1 MAQAARHPAAARIN
15 PRRAIMVNIPYP
27 AVAVILSGKE
37 KACAGNEAVDHPP
50 VMPRPECGQP
60 PVSPSQPVLW
70 EDNTM

>member
-1 MAQAARHPAAARIN
+1 
-15 PRRAIMVNIPYP
+15 MVNIPYP
-27 AVAVILSGKE
+27 AFAVILSGKE
-37 KACAGNEAVDHPP
+37 KACAENEAVDHPP